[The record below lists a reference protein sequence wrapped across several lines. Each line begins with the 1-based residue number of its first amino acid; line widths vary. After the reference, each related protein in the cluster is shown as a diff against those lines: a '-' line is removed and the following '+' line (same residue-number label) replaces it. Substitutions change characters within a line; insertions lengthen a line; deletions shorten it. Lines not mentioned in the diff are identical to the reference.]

1 MQSKIARFEIIR
13 VLGEGSQGIV
23 HLAHD
28 PLLER
33 KVAIKTLH
41 TGTGLQAEHLNELL
55 MDEAKVISKMTHPNI
70 VSIFEA
76 GEEAGLPFLVFEYI
90 KGKTLSEVIK
100 SKEYQ
105 KVSDVLSLFKPI
117 CLGMLHSHKNKVI
130 HGDLKPANIIVDE
143 ENVPKIMDFG
153 IARLLSSQ
161 KNSDQLY
168 GTPRYMPPEYLQRRD
183 VSEANDV
190 YALGLI
196 LYEMLTGTVA
206 IEGNDIKQIIFNVFN
221 SKIALPSNLSDDVG
235 ELFEHIVLKACDKN
249 INNRFKSINE
259 MLLSIEEYEDKT
271 NSIAVNASSKAQ
283 DAAITFLIRKIKRQQ
298 DFPALSET
306 LVKINT
312 LVDQEDTN
320 SAELANVIIEDFAL
334 TNKILKLVNSAYYR
348 TTKVEVKTISQAV
361 LILGFDEIRSVAIS
375 LILID
380 HLHNKSKAGKLR
392 SHIVSSIYSGILTK
406 DLSLEVNY
414 KEHEEA
420 FLSGTFHQ
428 LGEMLTLYYFH
439 EEADEIEKLVIEDKL
454 TKEQAS
460 NKILGVSYQALGIA
474 IAKEWKLP
482 QYIISTITPYKAV
495 NKKTKFELNNY
506 DKLKAITSLS
516 NELSDA
522 LNDKNND
529 QWRNSA
535 VNVWKNFS
543 GELGLNDDS
552 LIKLANQARKN
563 LIEVNHIFNI
573 DLSHSEV
580 INKVELLSIEERYE
594 QVEDNDKTLVAGSE
608 LDVDKTQVYKDDINQ
623 NMDSKAHGVKIEDK
637 KLSAAKILHTAELEI
652 NKEIAAGNN
661 LSRIFTLYMQA
672 VSTALELERVIIC
685 IYNKKSREMS
695 ARMGQGITDQ
705 FLQEFTFSLKPPVK
719 NLFQV
724 ASVKGVDIYI
734 NDTEEYE
741 KKTSLPAWYRQ
752 IIDAETFMLFPV
764 SYNHK
769 PFALFYMDK
778 NKKNEL
784 SIGQKYLRQLQ
795 TLRALCVKSIEQRYA
810 NK

>member
-1 MQSKIARFEIIR
+1 MQSKIARFNIIR

-23 HLAHD
+23 HLAQD

-41 TGTGLQAEHLNELL
+41 PVAGMQTEQFNELL

-76 GEEAGLPFLVFEYI
+76 GEEGGLPFLVIEYV
-90 KGKTLSEVIK
+90 KGRTLSDVIK

-105 KVSDVLSLFKPI
+105 KIPDALSLFKPI
-117 CLGMLHSHKNKVI
+117 CQGMLHSHKNKVI
-130 HGDLKPANIIVDE
+130 HGDLKPANIIIDD

-161 KNSDQLY
+161 KNTDKLY
-168 GTPRYMPPEYLQRRD
+168 GTPRYMPPEYLQHRD
-183 VSEANDV
+183 VSQANDV

-196 LYEMLTGTVA
+196 LYEMLTGRVA
-206 IEGNDIKQIIFNVFN
+206 IEGKDIKQIIYNVFN
-221 SKIALPSNLSDDVG
+221 SKIILPSNLVEDVG
-235 ELFEHIVLKACDKN
+235 VLFEHIVLKACDKN
-249 INNRFKSINE
+249 IKNRFKSMSE
-259 MLLSIEEYEDKT
+259 MLSAIEAYEDKSKSLSI
-271 NSIAVNASSKAQ
+271 NSSSKAQ
-283 DAAITFLIRKIKRQQ
+283 SAAITFLIRKIKRQQ

-312 LVDQEDTN
+312 LVDKEDTN

-348 TTKVEVKTISQAV
+348 TTKIEVKTISQAV

-406 DLSLEVNY
+406 DLSLEVDY

-439 EEADEIEKLVIEDKL
+439 EEADEIEKLIVEENL

-460 NKILGVSYQALGIA
+460 NKILGVSYQILGIA

-482 QYIISTITPYKAV
+482 QYIINNITPYKTA
-495 NKKTKFELNNY
+495 NKKTNFELNNY

-516 NELSDA
+516 NELADA
-522 LNDKNND
+522 LNNKSND
-529 QWRNSA
+529 NWRISA
-535 VNVWKNFS
+535 VKVWKSFA
-543 GELGLNDDS
+543 GELGLDDDS

-580 INKVELLSIEERYE
+580 INKVEKWSIEESAEENKDVDR
-594 QVEDNDKTLVAGSE
+594 TLVAGDKF
-608 LDVDKTQVYKDDINQ
+608 DVDKTQVYNE
-623 NMDSKAHGVKIEDK
+623 DSSLQEHVVETSVK
-637 KLSAAKILHTAELEI
+637 KLPTAEILHTAELEI
-652 NKEIAAGNN
+652 TKEIAENNN
-661 LSRIFTLYMQA
+661 LSQIFTIYMQA
-672 VSTALELERVIIC
+672 VSEALELERVIIC
-685 IYNKKSREMS
+685 LYNNKNKEMC
-695 ARMGQGITDQ
+695 ARMGLGITDQ
-705 FLQEFTFSLKPPVK
+705 FLNEFTFSLKRPIK

-724 ASVKGVDIYI
+724 ASVKGVDVYI

-741 KKTSLPAWYRQ
+741 KKTTLPAWYRQ
-752 IIDAETFMLFPV
+752 VIDSETFMLFPV
-764 SYNHK
+764 TYNRK
-769 PFALFYMDK
+769 PFALFYLDK

-784 SIGQKYLRQLQ
+784 LIGQKHLKKLQ
-795 TLRALCVKSIEQRYA
+795 ALRALCLKSIEQRYMV
-810 NK
+810 K